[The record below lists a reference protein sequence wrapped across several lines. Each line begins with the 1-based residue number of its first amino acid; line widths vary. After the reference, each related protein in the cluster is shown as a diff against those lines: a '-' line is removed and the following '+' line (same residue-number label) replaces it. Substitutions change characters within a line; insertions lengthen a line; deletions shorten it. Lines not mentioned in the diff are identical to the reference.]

1 MNEVEKV
8 NKPTVWR
15 VFKSVLSAAIGVQ
28 SEKNRIEDF
37 QSTSIWPFIIGGI
50 IFTAA
55 FVGGLI
61 LLVTIVT

>member
-1 MNEVEKV
+1 MKEVEKV
-8 NKPTVWR
+8 IKPSVWR
-15 VFKSVLSAAIGVQ
+15 IFKSVLSAAIGVQ

-37 QSTSIWPFIIGGI
+37 QSASIWPFLIGGI

-61 LLVTIVT
+61 LLVTAVT

>member
-1 MNEVEKV
+1 MKEEEKV
-8 NKPTVWR
+8 IKPSVWR

-37 QSTSIWPFIIGGI
+37 QSATIWPFLIGGI